1 MFLQRQMERIN
12 TNREI
17 QKEREKEREKET
29 ACHGLPHRD
38 VRVPCHTRVC
48 VQISHGTF
56 TQIER
61 NLKLA
66 PGTWSMQ
73 KVQPAC
79 TMSSQHAVS
88 PASMQ

>member
-1 MFLQRQMERIN
+1 MFLQKQLERIN

-17 QKEREKEREKET
+17 QKKKREREKTKT

-38 VRVPCHTRVC
+38 VTVPCHTRVC

-79 TMSSQHAVS
+79 TKSSQRAVS

>member
-17 QKEREKEREKET
+17 QREREREKTKT

-38 VRVPCHTRVC
+38 ITVPCHTRVC

-79 TMSSQHAVS
+79 TKSSQRAVS